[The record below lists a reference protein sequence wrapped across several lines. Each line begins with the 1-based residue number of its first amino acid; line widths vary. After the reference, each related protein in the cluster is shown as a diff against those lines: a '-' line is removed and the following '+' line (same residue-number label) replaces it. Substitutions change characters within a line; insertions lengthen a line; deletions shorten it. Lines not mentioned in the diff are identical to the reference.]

1 MSRPCLPLYLALAL
15 VMPVLVMPQVIVAQT
30 ADIAVPAPLDAT
42 ASKISVVVF
51 PALSHTKKLPTPA
64 LRQARKDMLDDKP
77 ISDDDL
83 RALAQHHDGLAA
95 QKLVQRLTAAGGSA
109 SASDIAYYGSIA
121 VSTGRVQSLRVAVAA
136 MAQLDPATE
145 PAERIKVYAAM
156 LYAHAWAGNPLALD
170 AVIRLNGEG
179 NLFGPL
185 SDKTRARIEEQGRKA
200 GDGRIPLWLGTNLMA
215 RADAAPADLLRARDY
230 LQQATSS
237 DLLSVKTTAANML
250 VVLNTRLSA
259 DVVNP

>member
-1 MSRPCLPLYLALAL
+1 MSRRSLPLYLALAF
-15 VMPVLVMPQVIVAQT
+15 VMPVLALPQVMLAQT

-51 PALSHTKKLPTPA
+51 PTLSNTKKLPAPA

-95 QKLVQRLTAAGGSA
+95 QKLVQRLVAAGGSA
-109 SASDIAYYGSIA
+109 TASDIAYYGSIA

-145 PAERIKVYAAM
+145 PAERIKVYSTM

-170 AVIRLNGEG
+170 AVMRLNGEG

-185 SDKTRARIEEQGRKA
+185 SDKTRAKIEEQGRKA

-215 RADAAPADLLRARDY
+215 RSDAVPTDLHRAKDY
-230 LQQATSS
+230 LLQATSS
-237 DLLSVKTTAANML
+237 DLLSVKTTAANLL
-250 VVLNTRLSA
+250 VVLETRLA
-259 DVVNP
+259 AVVVSQ